1 MMHRMKHLLVVA
13 AAVFGIGVG
22 GLAQAQTVSTPTPS
36 DNGNAGIMFDVT
48 ATNAVTVTGLA
59 NEFDSGPAQ
68 TVNIYTRPG
77 THVGFEDASA
87 GWTLVGTASV
97 TGTGAVQSIPAVLSV
112 PIAAG
117 QTQGFYI
124 AASTIGYRNGTAV
137 GAVAAS
143 DANIQI
149 REGTGKS
156 GPPDFTAGVFQPRVL
171 VGSVTYTP
179 GAAPPPTVVPTMT
192 EWAMILLGL
201 TLAGAA
207 MLTLQRRR
215 LRDI

>member
-1 MMHRMKHLLVVA
+1 MMHRMKHLLAVA
-13 AAVFGIGVG
+13 AAVLGIGVG

-36 DNGNAGIMFDVT
+36 NNGNAGIMFDVT

-77 THVGFEDASA
+77 THVGFEDAST

-97 TGTGAVQSIPAVLSV
+97 TGTDAVQSIPAALSV
-112 PIAAG
+112 PITAG
-117 QTQGFYI
+117 QTQAFYI
-124 AASTIGYRNGTAV
+124 AAANIGYRNGTAV

-149 REGTGKS
+149 LEGTGKGS
-156 GPPDFTAGVFQPRVL
+156 PDFTPGNNTPRVL